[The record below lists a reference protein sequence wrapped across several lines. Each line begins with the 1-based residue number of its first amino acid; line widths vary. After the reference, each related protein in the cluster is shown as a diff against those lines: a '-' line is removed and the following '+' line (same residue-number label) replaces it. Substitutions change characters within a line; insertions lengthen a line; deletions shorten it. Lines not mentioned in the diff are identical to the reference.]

1 MPGPAQ
7 HHTQILFV
15 IDPSDYRIAVD
26 QAQAIVEEAKE
37 RMTLARA
44 EGVRR
49 TQLSE
54 VVVSIEQ
61 KQIYEI
67 CAATAA
73 ANYQQA
79 QTRLSKAELDLSLTE
94 VRSPVTRALL
104 RRSKRHAR

>member
-1 MPGPAQ
+1 
-7 HHTQILFV
+7 LFV

-44 EGVRR
+44 EAVRR

-67 CAATAA
+67 CACDVDAEDVDLGEPHTGAPA
-73 ANYQQA
+73 
-79 QTRLSKAELDLSLTE
+79 SK
-94 VRSPVTRALL
+94 
-104 RRSKRHAR
+104 

>member
-1 MPGPAQ
+1 
-7 HHTQILFV
+7 LFV

-44 EGVRR
+44 EAVRR
-49 TQLSE
+49 AQLSE

-67 CAATAA
+67 CS
-73 ANYQQA
+73 NICG
-79 QTRLSKAELDLSLTE
+79 ELPTGTD
-94 VRSPVTRALL
+94 SPLESRA
-104 RRSKRHAR
+104 